1 MTGGAD
7 FGSALLGAVALLLVI
22 EGLGPFFS
30 PTGWRRMFEHALQ
43 LTDRQLRYCGLGSML
58 AGLLLLVLF
67 WP

>member
-7 FGSALLGAVALLLVI
+7 LGSALLGAVALMLVI

-30 PTGWRRMFEHALQ
+30 PGGWRRMFEQALK
-43 LTDRQLRYCGLGSML
+43 LTDSQIRLFGLASML
-58 AGLLLLVLF
+58 IGLTILLLF